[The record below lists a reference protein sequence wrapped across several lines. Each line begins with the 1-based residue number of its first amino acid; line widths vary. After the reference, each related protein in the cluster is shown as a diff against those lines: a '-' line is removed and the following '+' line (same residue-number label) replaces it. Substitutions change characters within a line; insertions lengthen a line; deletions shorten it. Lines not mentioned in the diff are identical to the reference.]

1 MTMMM
6 MMMRAPRSLPSW
18 RLRGA
23 ALAHS
28 GARGRSH
35 GGAGWRKSATRD
47 GESIPQPSGEF
58 LYGIHSVTQA
68 LASRHRRVHAL
79 YVRDGEAT
87 TDAGALEQIR
97 RLAGELQ
104 VPVRPV
110 SKWMLNHVTEDKPHQ
125 GVVLDVDAL
134 KLPTFEPMDAADP
147 SLASQST
154 SRPVILALDELHDTQ
169 NLGAILR
176 SAHFLGCSAIL
187 LSERNSAPVS
197 PAVGSAPVS
206 CRGPSDVLTIYLS
219 SSMHDQASRASAGAL
234 EVLVANNKLQ
244 RVKNLHQA
252 LAISRENGWRIVGA
266 CSGPN
271 SITSNQLSASTSRQP
286 TILVMGNEHRGM
298 RKGIRQCCDDIV
310 TIPGH
315 ATESDTRVDS
325 LNVSVAAAILLYEL
339 LHH

>member
-1 MTMMM
+1 MMMM

-35 GGAGWRKSATRD
+35 GGAGRRKSATRD

-197 PAVGSAPVS
+197 PA
-206 CRGPSDVLTIYLS
+206 
-219 SSMHDQASRASAGAL
+219 
-234 EVLVANNKLQ
+234 NKLQ

-271 SITSNQLSASTSRQP
+271 SITSNQLSSSTSRQP

>member
-1 MTMMM
+1 M
-6 MMMRAPRSLPSW
+6 LPSW
-18 RLRGA
+18 RRTGA
-23 ALAHS
+23 AFAHTS
-28 GARGRSH
+28 ARGRGNGY
-35 GGAGWRKSATRD
+35 GGGRGRGDGDSGRRKTATRD
-47 GESIPQPSGEF
+47 GESIPQPTGEF

-79 YVRDGEAT
+79 YVRDGEGVG
-87 TDAGALEQIR
+87 DAGALEQIR
-97 RLAGELQ
+97 RLADELQ

-134 KLPTFEPMDAADP
+134 KLPVFEPVDAADP
-147 SLASQST
+147 SLASPST

-176 SAHFLGCSAIL
+176 SAHFLGCSSII

-197 PAVGSAPVS
+197 PA
-206 CRGPSDVLTIYLS
+206 
-219 SSMHDQASRASAGAL
+219 ASRASAGAL
-234 EVLVANNKLQ
+234 EVLVANNKLL

-252 LAISRENGWRIVGA
+252 LAVSREHGWRVVGA

-271 SITSNQLSASTSRQP
+271 SITSNQLAASSSSQP

-315 ATESDTRVDS
+315 ATESDSRVDS
-325 LNVSVAAAILLYEL
+325 LNVSVAAAILMYEL

>member
-1 MTMMM
+1 M
-6 MMMRAPRSLPSW
+6 LPSW
-18 RLRGA
+18 RRTGA
-23 ALAHS
+23 AFAHTS
-28 GARGRSH
+28 ARGRGNGY
-35 GGAGWRKSATRD
+35 GGGRGRGDGDSGRRKTATRD
-47 GESIPQPSGEF
+47 GESIPQPTGEF

-79 YVRDGEAT
+79 S
-87 TDAGALEQIR
+87 R
-97 RLAGELQ
+97 RLADELQ

-134 KLPTFEPMDAADP
+134 KLPVFEPVDAADP
-147 SLASQST
+147 SLASPST

-169 NLGAILR
+169 NK
-176 SAHFLGCSAIL
+176 L
-187 LSERNSAPVS
+187 L
-197 PAVGSAPVS
+197 
-206 CRGPSDVLTIYLS
+206 
-219 SSMHDQASRASAGAL
+219 
-234 EVLVANNKLQ
+234 

-252 LAISRENGWRIVGA
+252 LARPQTQS
-266 CSGPN
+266 PP
-271 SITSNQLSASTSRQP
+271 TSSQPSSSSQP

-315 ATESDTRVDS
+315 ATESDSRVDS
-325 LNVSVAAAILLYEL
+325 LNVSVAAAILMYEL